1 MPRRLDKPK
10 VVFGTD
16 ISLITERLGG
26 RVGAGRTK
34 CSVQLVGLKPN
45 KGLPAGDWSD
55 PLSNIPPGRPPR
67 AMIYARLDEAI
78 KDLDSRL
85 GGLPRPTEAEDIWD
99 DLWHQEAH
107 HSTAIEGNTLILEQ
121 VRKLLDEG
129 RAVGSKELRE
139 YLEVRGY
146 ADAARWVYG
155 QGVEPGD
162 WTSRDLLS
170 LQEVRSVHHKAMTAV
185 WDVAPHPNATPT
197 ESPGN
202 WREHEIAPFPGG
214 MKPPPFPEVAHL
226 MLDWVKSV
234 NTLHD
239 PDAQA
244 PLPER
249 LAHVHNMFERIHPFL
264 DGNGRTGR
272 LLLNLILVR
281 LGYPPAIIFKNE
293 RTKYLSAMRKADA
306 GDLGPMGELIARS
319 VTNSLYR
326 FVIPAVAGPA
336 RLVPLASLAD
346 EKSGL
351 TANALR
357 VAAIRG
363 RLRAQKSG
371 QGTWLSSKKWV
382 QEYQQNKYSR
392 R

>member
-1 MPRRLDKPK
+1 
-10 VVFGTD
+10 
-16 ISLITERLGG
+16 
-26 RVGAGRTK
+26 
-34 CSVQLVGLKPN
+34 
-45 KGLPAGDWSD
+45 
-55 PLSNIPPGRPPR
+55 
-67 AMIYARLDEAI
+67 MIYARLDEAI
-78 KDLDSRL
+78 EDLDSRL

-107 HSTAIEGNTLILEQ
+107 HSTALEGNTLILEQ

-139 YLEVRGY
+139 YMEVRGY

-170 LQEVRSVHHKAMTAV
+170 LQEVRSVHHKAMTPV
-185 WDVAPHPNATPT
+185 WDVAPHPHATAE
-197 ESPGN
+197 ESPGK

-234 NTLHD
+234 NTLRD
-239 PDAQA
+239 PDALT

-319 VTNSLYR
+319 VTNNLYR

-382 QEYQQNKYSR
+382 HEYQKNKYSR
-392 R
+392 G